1 VTQTARTHL
10 DQPLLDVE
18 GVDLEGATRLTYVLR
33 QRFRYDYEGRAYAL
47 RHRLVVLPRARRG
60 SVRRRFQ
67 QVEVS
72 ATEAEVGTRRDA
84 RGNLVTSV
92 RLEVVP
98 DSVEFRIEAVTE
110 RILSATR
117 SLLPPEALE
126 DRRLLCP
133 TALTTADEAL
143 RELARELRGAA
154 PGNLDFAQLCCEQV
168 KTAIAYEFGV
178 TSTSTTAAEAYAGG
192 RGVCQDHAH
201 VMLALCRSV
210 GVPARYVSGHLLGD
224 GGTHAWVEV
233 VVPDGHH
240 ARVVA
245 FDPCHGVRAG
255 MRHLAVATG
264 RDYRD
269 VAPTSGSYSGDA
281 RGQLTTTKHLGI
293 TSAA

>member
-1 VTQTARTHL
+1 MTQTARAQL
-10 DQPLLDVE
+10 DQPLLDLE
-18 GVDLEGATRLTYVLR
+18 GIDLEGATRLTYVLR

-47 RHRLVVLPRARRG
+47 HQRLVVVPRSRRG
-60 SVRRRFQ
+60 SLRLRVQ

-72 ATEAEVGTRRDA
+72 AAHALVDTRRDIN
-84 RGNLVTSV
+84 RNLVTTV

-98 DSVEFRIEAVTE
+98 QTVEFAVAAVIERT
-110 RILSATR
+110 LPGTGP
-117 SLLPPEALE
+117 LLPAGAMQ
-126 DRRLLCP
+126 DRRLLCA

-143 RELARELRGAA
+143 RELAVELRVAA
-154 PGNLDFAQLCCEQV
+154 PGDLDFAQLCCERV
-168 KTAIAYEFGV
+168 KSAIAYEFGV

-201 VMLALCRSV
+201 VMLSLCRSV

-233 VVPDGHH
+233 VVPEGRL
-240 ARVVA
+240 ARAVA
-245 FDPCHGVRAG
+245 FDPCNGVRAG
-255 MRHLAVATG
+255 ARHLTIATG

-281 RGQLTTTKHLGI
+281 RGRLTTTKYVGI